1 MPQTEMTPNLPVAV
15 SSPVVLGG
23 IDTHKDLHVAA
34 VIDAGEKVLGT
45 HSFSTTRAGYRALI
59 RWLRSFGDV
68 RRVGVEGTGS
78 YGAGIARY
86 LVDAGIEVVEVDRPD
101 RSERRRKGKDDD
113 LDAISAARA
122 ALHNRRTST
131 PKSKDGPVESLRVL
145 RVTRATA
152 IRARRNALQLLR
164 MTIVAAPEELRD
176 QVRNLTRMQLIR
188 TCAAWRPDI
197 TNVTDPVSATR
208 IALKS
213 LARRI
218 LELGDEIAMLD
229 ELIKPIVTA
238 LAPQLL
244 ARPGI
249 GVEIAGQLLVTAGDN
264 TQRLRGEAGFAML
277 CGVAPLPA
285 SSGMTQRHRLN
296 RGGDRQAN
304 SALHLAVISRL
315 RIDERTQAYLARKT
329 AEGHSK
335 LEIIRCLKRYLAR
348 EVYYLLNPAAST
360 SKGGALAPGGQAP
373 SLPATPCPRPVRGP
387 RVKARPP
394 GRPR

>member
-1 MPQTEMTPNLPVAV
+1 
-15 SSPVVLGG
+15 
-23 IDTHKDLHVAA
+23 
-34 VIDAGEKVLGT
+34 
-45 HSFSTTRAGYRALI
+45 
-59 RWLRSFGDV
+59 
-68 RRVGVEGTGS
+68 
-78 YGAGIARY
+78 
-86 LVDAGIEVVEVDRPD
+86 
-101 RSERRRKGKDDD
+101 
-113 LDAISAARA
+113 
-122 ALHNRRTST
+122 
-131 PKSKDGPVESLRVL
+131 
-145 RVTRATA
+145 
-152 IRARRNALQLLR
+152 
-164 MTIVAAPEELRD
+164 
-176 QVRNLTRMQLIR
+176 
-188 TCAAWRPDI
+188 
-197 TNVTDPVSATR
+197 
-208 IALKS
+208 
-213 LARRI
+213 
-218 LELGDEIAMLD
+218 MLD

-360 SKGGALAPGGQAP
+360 SKGGGSRTGRAGPQPARNTLPQA
-373 SLPATPCPRPVRGP
+373 G
-387 RVKARPP
+387 
-394 GRPR
+394 